1 MRSLAA
7 DRSRVIPRLHAVT
20 DDAVLERPDF
30 LERAR
35 AVLAAGRGAVALHLR
50 GPGTRGRRIFELAGA
65 LTESAGRVGAYLY
78 VNDRVDVALTT
89 SAHGLHLGRR
99 SLPVEEAR
107 RLVGPE
113 LVIGVSTHEV
123 DEAHE
128 AQRAGADYVFVG
140 MVFPSASH
148 PETAP
153 AGATLVTACAGRI
166 RIPVI
171 AIGGITPERV
181 PEVIEAGAHGVAAIR
196 GVWDTASAAGA
207 VETYLNALGVRG

>member
-1 MRSLAA
+1 M
-7 DRSRVIPRLHAVT
+7 IPSLHAVT
-20 DDAVLERPDF
+20 DDAVLGRSDF
-30 LERAR
+30 LEQAR
-35 AVLAAGRGAVALHLR
+35 AVLAAGRGAVALHVR
-50 GPGTRGRRIFELAGA
+50 GPRAGGRRIFELARA
-65 LTESAGRVGAYLY
+65 LTESADRVGAYLY

-89 SAHGLHLGRR
+89 CAHGLHLGRR

-107 RLVGPE
+107 RLGGPE

-128 AQRAGADYVFVG
+128 AERAGADYVFVG
-140 MVFPSASH
+140 TVFPSASH

-153 AGATLVTACAGRI
+153 AGTKLVTACAARI

-181 PEVIEAGAHGVAAIR
+181 PEVIEAGARGVAAIR
-196 GVWDTASAAGA
+196 GVWGAASAAGA
-207 VETYLNALGVRG
+207 VEAYLNALGVRG